1 MSLDFPLSV
10 RSRNLCFFS
19 VPEGGKGLC
28 FCCVF
33 GPRSR
38 EGNSRLQSTRV
49 NCSSFYGRETYEN
62 IGPATVTMVS
72 GARVSGA
79 IVSSAVGDE
88 FIVEPPEPDTSMDE
102 GRREDFCLA

>member
-1 MSLDFPLSV
+1 
-10 RSRNLCFFS
+10 
-19 VPEGGKGLC
+19 
-28 FCCVF
+28 
-33 GPRSR
+33 
-38 EGNSRLQSTRV
+38 
-49 NCSSFYGRETYEN
+49 
-62 IGPATVTMVS
+62 VTIVSGAMVSGAMVS